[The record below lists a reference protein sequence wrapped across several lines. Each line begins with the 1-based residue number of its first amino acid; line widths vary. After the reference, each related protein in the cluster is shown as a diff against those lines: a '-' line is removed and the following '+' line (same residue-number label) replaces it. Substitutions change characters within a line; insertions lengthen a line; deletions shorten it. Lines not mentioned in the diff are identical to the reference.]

1 MNIIHNARRIARIAA
16 LVARK
21 GPGPLRL
28 ARAAIRRHSAM
39 QRTWEL
45 ASLISRV
52 AHLAPQVVV
61 EIGTH
66 RGGTLRCWAAVA
78 AGDALLVSIDLP
90 NPAEGMGTRPD
101 DLLAVR
107 RALRPGQTLAE
118 VTGDSHLP
126 ETRDHLVEILAG
138 RPVDFLWIDGD
149 HSDAGVRQDW
159 ALYSDLVRPGG
170 MIALHDIHPN
180 PDLPGNQVEPLWR
193 ELRVQYRGRTA
204 QFIDQDQ
211 PGGRGCGIGVVRL

>member
-1 MNIIHNARRIARIAA
+1 MNMIHNLRRASRVAA
-16 LVARK
+16 LMARN
-21 GPGPLRL
+21 GPAPVRM
-28 ARAAIRRHSAM
+28 ARTAIREHGAM

-52 AHLAPQVVV
+52 AELRPGVVV

-66 RGGTLRCWAAVA
+66 RGGTLRCWAATA
-78 AGDALLVSIDLP
+78 AADALLVSIDLP

-107 RALRPGQTLAE
+107 RALQPAQTLAE

-126 ETRDHLVEILAG
+126 ETRDRLVEILAG
-138 RPVDFLWIDGD
+138 QSVDFLWIDGD
-149 HSDAGVRQDW
+149 HSEAGVRQDW
-159 ALYSDLVRPGG
+159 ALYSGLVRPGG
-170 MIALHDIHPN
+170 IAALHDIHPN
-180 PDLPGNQVEPLWR
+180 PELPGNQVQPLWR
-193 ELRVQYRGRTA
+193 ELKRRHPGKTA

-211 PGGRGCGIGVVRL
+211 AGGRGCGIGVVRL